1 VNRPPTSRICRSTAN
16 ARRPAAV
23 DHLEQRIA
31 ETYDDAMRAA
41 RRGDEQAHWLWQ
53 RFAELHAM
61 RSPQTVERLEH
72 AMGLA

>member
-1 VNRPPTSRICRSTAN
+1 MTTRPPTSRICRATAN

-41 RRGDEQAHWLWQ
+41 RRGDDPAYRRLWQ
-53 RFAELHAM
+53 RFSELHGM
-61 RSPQTVERLEH
+61 RATRVMVH
-72 AMGLA
+72 A